1 MLCIIG
7 TGESGGVVE
16 VGAGLVFRQ
25 GRLLIARRREGDHQ
39 GGRWEF
45 PGGKREP
52 GESWEGCVRREL
64 REELGI
70 EVEVGPCWEQV
81 SHAYPERTV
90 HLAFFLCRWL
100 RYEPEPLGCAAVAWV
115 RREELA
121 RHDFPPADQ
130 RLLGRLLRESVWWTY
145 S

>member
-1 MLCIIG
+1 MLCIAG

-52 GESWEGCVRREL
+52 GESWEACVRREL

-70 EVEVGPCWEQV
+70 EVEVGPCWEEV
-81 SHAYPERTV
+81 SHVYPERTV

-100 RYEPEPLGCAAVAWV
+100 RCEPQPLGCAAVAWV
-115 RREELA
+115 RREELV
-121 RHDFPPADQ
+121 RHEFPPADQ
-130 RLLGRLLRESVWWTY
+130 RLLGRLMREPVWWAY

>member
-1 MLCIIG
+1 VTTAG
-7 TGESGGVVE
+7 SGGVVE

-70 EVEVGPCWEQV
+70 EVEVGPCWEEV
-81 SHAYPERTV
+81 SHVYPERTV

-100 RYEPEPLGCAAVAWV
+100 RYEPQAFGLRGGGLGEARGVGAARFSAGRPAVGGAVGGEP
-115 RREELA
+115 
-121 RHDFPPADQ
+121 
-130 RLLGRLLRESVWWTY
+130 VWWAY